1 MPSSAMTSASKTA
14 VAREATVMLAAL
26 ADNVPRRLTSG
37 LGAGNPLRGSKE
49 GAWPSF
55 VDDRASRDYSFGG

>member
-1 MPSSAMTSASKTA
+1 
-14 VAREATVMLAAL
+14 MLAAL